1 MDRTAIR
8 NFAIFARNK
17 LIEDIKERATYFGVT
32 ENGISQFYGHLTEE
46 EKVARHH
53 FIEKISRSN
62 EEDYVTSFNDAIED
76 IAYIWFTRIVAL
88 RYMDA
93 NSLLPFNNQLFLSKD
108 EKEPKIISTLGDNV
122 LDFTPE
128 DEMNIGKYKAEK
140 NNKALYILLFV
151 NVNEY
156 LGQNM
161 TVFQNDL
168 DDYVKLLLN
177 LDYDSNGV
185 IAELSKINIDNFTQG
200 VEIMGWFHQYYNTD
214 VFNKLYD
221 GDMSKKKISSKYLP
235 IATQLYT
242 PDWVVKYMVENTLG
256 RVWVDHL
263 IGNGE
268 TEKAEN
274 FINKWQYYIKDT
286 DEDNPELKK
295 IREKRKDL
303 KPTDIKFID
312 PCMGSGHIL
321 VYAFELLVDIYCNEG
336 YSQSDSALLIV
347 ENNLYGLDID
357 DRASSLSY
365 FALMMKASYYNKK
378 LVLGKY
384 KVNLCSVQESNNIEN
399 VDEVALF
406 FSNGNERLL
415 EEFTYLIS
423 VFYDGKEY
431 GSILNLRKVDFKS
444 LYSRIEEL
452 RNYSPTTKEKN
463 NYLKEIFSKL
473 LPLINQANIMSHHY
487 DVVVTNPPY
496 LSNSRMNKKLAMY
509 VNREYNI
516 AKNDLAV
523 VFIQKAVG
531 VLSKE
536 DALIAMITT
545 VSWMYLKSFEKFR
558 KYLLHSFQLNSI
570 VDFGTELF
578 EGKIGHLPV
587 VTWVN
592 RKHLPFQKLC
602 GVRLSEY
609 NYSKRKEKHNQ
620 FFNRE
625 NYHYTDQYDFAK
637 IPGEPVA
644 YWLGDSFM
652 KAFEQGRTLGELT
665 VCRNGMKTGDNE
677 RFLRL
682 WWEVNLSKA
691 NFTAENVND
700 AYESGATY
708 FPYNKGGEY
717 RKWYGNNDYLINW
730 YKNGEIV
737 MGKAK
742 LDGRHTQ
749 DYNQELKFMPLA
761 TWSLIT
767 VKPAF
772 RYKQNA
778 LSDIAGMSFYTSQD
792 KLLYY
797 LGFCN
802 SVIAT
807 EMIKLLAPTMNCQV
821 GDIARLP
828 ILHSLSKEQEV
839 NDLVTENI
847 NLAKEDFDSFENSW
861 DFTTHPFIKYKTSTG
876 KLLDAYLQW
885 EKVANS
891 RFNKVKENEEKL
903 NEIFLDIYNV
913 KDGFK
918 SEVEEKD
925 VTIYKAEKVR
935 DVKSFLS
942 YVVGCVLGR
951 YNLDDLGSV
960 YTGEVWDIDKYKTFT
975 PVIDNCVVITD
986 NEDYEEDIV
995 YYLKKFLVT
1004 VFGENSLEENLAF
1017 ISSSLN
1023 EKGKTPTEKIRNYFF
1038 NTFYKEHLSNYTV
1051 GVSGK
1056 RPIYWMLNS
1065 GKKKGFKA
1073 LIYMHRWYYGTL
1085 SGVRSHQLYD
1095 MINYYKNAI
1104 ENLDSN
1110 FVDEDDPSYKVMM
1123 KYRDTLLSRYDE
1135 VQTFEKKLSKLEGVD
1150 IDTDDGIKFN
1160 HKKVQTTVDGE
1171 VINILE
1177 KI

>member
-17 LIEDIKERATYFGVT
+17 LIEDIKERTTYFGVT

-151 NVNEY
+151 KVNEY

-235 IATQLYT
+235 VATQLYT

-365 FALMMKASYYNKK
+365 FALMMKASYYNKN

-415 EEFTYLIS
+415 EEFTYLIT

-452 RNYSPTTKEKN
+452 RNYNPTTKEEN

-730 YKNGEIV
+730 YKNGETV

-975 PVIDNCVVITD
+975 PVTDNCVVITD
-986 NEDYEEDIV
+986 NEDYDEDIV

>member
-151 NVNEY
+151 KVNEY

-235 IATQLYT
+235 VATQLYT

-365 FALMMKASYYNKK
+365 FALMMKASYYNKN

-415 EEFTYLIS
+415 EEFTYLIT

-444 LYSRIEEL
+444 LYNRIEEL
-452 RNYSPTTKEKN
+452 RNYNPTTKEEN

-620 FFNRE
+620 FFNKE

-730 YKNGEIV
+730 YKNGETV

-986 NEDYEEDIV
+986 NEDYDEDIV

>member
-32 ENGISQFYGHLTEE
+32 ENGIYQFYGHLTEE

-53 FIEKISRSN
+53 FIQKISRSN

-151 NVNEY
+151 KVNEY
-156 LGQNM
+156 LGRNM

-235 IATQLYT
+235 VATQLYT

-365 FALMMKASYYNKK
+365 FALMMKASYYNKN

-415 EEFTYLIS
+415 EEFTYLIT

-452 RNYSPTTKEKN
+452 RNYSPTTKEEN

-620 FFNRE
+620 FFNKE

-730 YKNGEIV
+730 YKNGETV

-975 PVIDNCVVITD
+975 PVTDNCVVITD
-986 NEDYEEDIV
+986 NEDYDEDIV

>member
-151 NVNEY
+151 KVNEY

-942 YVVGCVLGR
+942 YVVGCILGR

-975 PVIDNCVVITD
+975 PVTDNCVVITD
-986 NEDYEEDIV
+986 NEDYDEDIV

-1004 VFGENSLEENLAF
+1004 VFGENYLEENLAF

>member
-151 NVNEY
+151 KVNEY
-156 LGQNM
+156 LGRNM

-235 IATQLYT
+235 VATQLYT

-365 FALMMKASYYNKK
+365 FALMMKASYYNKN

-415 EEFTYLIS
+415 EEFTYLIT

-444 LYSRIEEL
+444 LYKRIEEL
-452 RNYSPTTKEKN
+452 RNYNPTTKEEN

-620 FFNRE
+620 FFNKE

-730 YKNGEIV
+730 YKNGETV
-737 MGKAK
+737 KGKAK

-885 EKVANS
+885 E
-891 RFNKVKENEEKL
+891 R
-903 NEIFLDIYNV
+903 
-913 KDGFK
+913 
-918 SEVEEKD
+918 
-925 VTIYKAEKVR
+925 
-935 DVKSFLS
+935 
-942 YVVGCVLGR
+942 
-951 YNLDDLGSV
+951 
-960 YTGEVWDIDKYKTFT
+960 
-975 PVIDNCVVITD
+975 
-986 NEDYEEDIV
+986 
-995 YYLKKFLVT
+995 
-1004 VFGENSLEENLAF
+1004 
-1017 ISSSLN
+1017 
-1023 EKGKTPTEKIRNYFF
+1023 
-1038 NTFYKEHLSNYTV
+1038 
-1051 GVSGK
+1051 
-1056 RPIYWMLNS
+1056 
-1065 GKKKGFKA
+1065 
-1073 LIYMHRWYYGTL
+1073 
-1085 SGVRSHQLYD
+1085 
-1095 MINYYKNAI
+1095 
-1104 ENLDSN
+1104 
-1110 FVDEDDPSYKVMM
+1110 
-1123 KYRDTLLSRYDE
+1123 
-1135 VQTFEKKLSKLEGVD
+1135 
-1150 IDTDDGIKFN
+1150 
-1160 HKKVQTTVDGE
+1160 
-1171 VINILE
+1171 
-1177 KI
+1177 

>member
-151 NVNEY
+151 KVNEY
-156 LGQNM
+156 LGRNM

-177 LDYDSNGV
+177 LDYDSNGI

-235 IATQLYT
+235 VATQLYT

-357 DRASSLSY
+357 DRASALSY
-365 FALMMKASYYNKK
+365 FALMMKASYYNKN

-415 EEFTYLIS
+415 EEFTYLIT

-444 LYSRIEEL
+444 LYNRIEEL
-452 RNYSPTTKEKN
+452 RNYSPTTKEEN

-620 FFNRE
+620 FFNKE

-730 YKNGEIV
+730 YKNGETV

-861 DFTTHPFIKYKTSTG
+861 DFTAHPFIKYKTSTG

-913 KDGFK
+913 KGGFK

-975 PVIDNCVVITD
+975 PVTDNCIVITD
-986 NEDYEEDIV
+986 NEDYDEDIV
-995 YYLKKFLVT
+995 YYLKRFLVT

>member
-17 LIEDIKERATYFGVT
+17 LIEDIKERTTYFGVT

-151 NVNEY
+151 KVNEY

-235 IATQLYT
+235 VATQLYT

-365 FALMMKASYYNKK
+365 FALMMKASYYNKN

-415 EEFTYLIS
+415 EEFTYLIT

-452 RNYSPTTKEKN
+452 RNYNPTTKEEN

-620 FFNRE
+620 FFNKE

-730 YKNGEIV
+730 YKNGETV

-913 KDGFK
+913 KGGFK

-975 PVIDNCVVITD
+975 PVTDNCIVITD
-986 NEDYEEDIV
+986 NEDYDEDIV
-995 YYLKKFLVT
+995 YYLKRFLVT

>member
-17 LIEDIKERATYFGVT
+17 LIEDIKEMATYFGVT

-151 NVNEY
+151 KVNEY

-235 IATQLYT
+235 VATQLYT

-365 FALMMKASYYNKK
+365 FALMMKASYYNKN

-415 EEFTYLIS
+415 EEFTYLIT

-444 LYSRIEEL
+444 LYKRIEEL
-452 RNYSPTTKEKN
+452 RNYSPTTKEEN

-473 LPLINQANIMSHHY
+473 HPLINQANIMSHHY

-620 FFNRE
+620 FFNKE

-730 YKNGEIV
+730 YKNGETV

-975 PVIDNCVVITD
+975 PVTDNCVVITD
-986 NEDYEEDIV
+986 NEDYDEDIV

-1038 NTFYKEHLSNYTV
+1038 NTFYKEHLSSYTV

-1150 IDTDDGIKFN
+1150 IDTDDGVKFN

>member
-151 NVNEY
+151 KVNEY
-156 LGQNM
+156 LGRNM

-235 IATQLYT
+235 VATQLYT

-321 VYAFELLVDIYCNEG
+321 VYAFELLVDIYCNVG

-365 FALMMKASYYNKK
+365 FALMMKASYYNKN

-415 EEFTYLIS
+415 EEFTYLIT

-444 LYSRIEEL
+444 LYNRIEEL
-452 RNYSPTTKEKN
+452 RNYSPTTKEEN

-620 FFNRE
+620 FFNKE

-730 YKNGEIV
+730 YKNGETV

-861 DFTTHPFIKYKTSTG
+861 DFITHPFIKYKASTG

-885 EKVANS
+885 EKVANG

-975 PVIDNCVVITD
+975 PVVDNCVVITD
-986 NEDYEEDIV
+986 NEDYEEDII

-1104 ENLDSN
+1104 ENLDCN

>member
-151 NVNEY
+151 KVNEY

-177 LDYDSNGV
+177 LDYDSNGI

-235 IATQLYT
+235 VATQLYT

-365 FALMMKASYYNKK
+365 FALMMKASYYNKN

-415 EEFTYLIS
+415 EEFTYLIT

-444 LYSRIEEL
+444 LYKRIEEL
-452 RNYSPTTKEKN
+452 RNYNPTTKEEN

-620 FFNRE
+620 FFNKE

-730 YKNGEIV
+730 YKNGETV

-960 YTGEVWDIDKYKTFT
+960 YTGEVWDIDKYKTFA
-975 PVIDNCVVITD
+975 PVADNCVVITD
-986 NEDYEEDIV
+986 NEDYDEDIV

-1038 NTFYKEHLSNYTV
+1038 NTFYKERLSNYTV

>member
-151 NVNEY
+151 KVNEY

-235 IATQLYT
+235 VATQLYT

-357 DRASSLSY
+357 DRASALSY
-365 FALMMKASYYNKK
+365 FALMMKASYYNKN
-378 LVLGKY
+378 LVLEKY

-415 EEFTYLIS
+415 EEFTYLIT

-444 LYSRIEEL
+444 LYNRIEEL
-452 RNYSPTTKEKN
+452 RNYNPTTKEEN

-620 FFNRE
+620 FFNKE

-730 YKNGEIV
+730 YKNGETV

-975 PVIDNCVVITD
+975 PVTDNCVVITD
-986 NEDYEEDIV
+986 NEDYDEDIV

>member
-151 NVNEY
+151 KVNEY

-235 IATQLYT
+235 VATQLYT

-357 DRASSLSY
+357 DRASALSY
-365 FALMMKASYYNKK
+365 FALMMKASYYNKN

-415 EEFTYLIS
+415 EEFTYLIT

-444 LYSRIEEL
+444 LYKRIEEL
-452 RNYSPTTKEKN
+452 RNYNPTTKEEN

-730 YKNGEIV
+730 YKNGETV

-861 DFTTHPFIKYKTSTG
+861 DFTAHPFIKYKTSTG

-960 YTGEVWDIDKYKTFT
+960 YTGEMWDIDKYKTFT

-986 NEDYEEDIV
+986 NEDYDEDIV

>member
-151 NVNEY
+151 KINEY

-177 LDYDSNGV
+177 LDYDSNGI

-235 IATQLYT
+235 VATQLYT

-365 FALMMKASYYNKK
+365 FALMMKASYYNKN

-444 LYSRIEEL
+444 LYKRIEEL
-452 RNYSPTTKEKN
+452 RNYNPTTKEEN

-620 FFNRE
+620 FFNKE

-730 YKNGEIV
+730 YKNGETV

-986 NEDYEEDIV
+986 NEDYDEDIV

-1135 VQTFEKKLSKLEGVD
+1135 VQNFEKKLSKLEGVD

>member
-151 NVNEY
+151 KINEY

-177 LDYDSNGV
+177 LDYDSNGI

-235 IATQLYT
+235 VATQLYT

-365 FALMMKASYYNKK
+365 FALMMKASYYNKN

-415 EEFTYLIS
+415 EEFTYLIT

-431 GSILNLRKVDFKS
+431 GSVLNLRKVDFKS
-444 LYSRIEEL
+444 LYNRIEEL
-452 RNYSPTTKEKN
+452 RNYNPTTKEEN

-620 FFNRE
+620 FFNKE

-730 YKNGEIV
+730 YKNGETV

-975 PVIDNCVVITD
+975 PVTDNCVVITD
-986 NEDYEEDIV
+986 NEDYDEDIV

>member
-151 NVNEY
+151 KVNEY
-156 LGQNM
+156 LGHNM

-235 IATQLYT
+235 VATQLYT

-365 FALMMKASYYNKK
+365 FALMMKASYYNKN

-415 EEFTYLIS
+415 EEFTYLIT

-452 RNYSPTTKEKN
+452 RNYSPTTKEEN

-620 FFNRE
+620 FFNKE

-730 YKNGEIV
+730 YKNGETV

-885 EKVANS
+885 EKVANG

-975 PVIDNCVVITD
+975 PVVDNCVVITD
-986 NEDYEEDIV
+986 NEDYEEDII
-995 YYLKKFLVT
+995 YYLKKFLIT

-1135 VQTFEKKLSKLEGVD
+1135 VQNFEKKLSKLEGVD
-1150 IDTDDGIKFN
+1150 VDTDDGIKFN

>member
-108 EKEPKIISTLGDNV
+108 EKEPKIISTLADNV

-151 NVNEY
+151 QVNEY

-235 IATQLYT
+235 VATQLYT

-365 FALMMKASYYNKK
+365 FALMMKASYYNKN

-415 EEFTYLIS
+415 EEFTYLIT

-444 LYSRIEEL
+444 LYNRIEEL
-452 RNYSPTTKEKN
+452 RNYNPTTKEEN

-730 YKNGEIV
+730 YKNGETV

-861 DFTTHPFIKYKTSTG
+861 DFTAHPFIKYKTSTG

-913 KDGFK
+913 KGGFK

-951 YNLDDLGSV
+951 YNLDDLGNV

-975 PVIDNCVVITD
+975 PVTDNCVVITD
-986 NEDYEEDIV
+986 NEDYDEDIV

>member
-93 NSLLPFNNQLFLSKD
+93 NSLLPFNNQLFLSKE

-151 NVNEY
+151 KVNEY

-235 IATQLYT
+235 VATQLYT

-357 DRASSLSY
+357 DRASALSY
-365 FALMMKASYYNKK
+365 FALMMKASYYNKN
-378 LVLGKY
+378 LVLEKY

-1123 KYRDTLLSRYDE
+1123 NYRDTLLSRYDE

>member
-17 LIEDIKERATYFGVT
+17 LIEDIKERTTYFGVT

-151 NVNEY
+151 KVNEY

-235 IATQLYT
+235 VATQLYT

-365 FALMMKASYYNKK
+365 FALMMKASYYNKN

-415 EEFTYLIS
+415 EEFTYLIT

-452 RNYSPTTKEKN
+452 RNYNPTTKEEN

-620 FFNRE
+620 FFNKE

-730 YKNGEIV
+730 YKNGETV

-975 PVIDNCVVITD
+975 PVTDNCVVITD
-986 NEDYEEDIV
+986 NEDYDEDIV

>member
-108 EKEPKIISTLGDNV
+108 EKEPKIISTLGDDV

-151 NVNEY
+151 KVNEY
-156 LGQNM
+156 LGRNM

-168 DDYVKLLLN
+168 GDYVKLLLN

-235 IATQLYT
+235 VATQLYT

-256 RVWVDHL
+256 RVWVDYL

-286 DEDNPELKK
+286 DEDNHELKK

-365 FALMMKASYYNKK
+365 FALMMKASYYNKN

-415 EEFTYLIS
+415 EEFTYLIT

-444 LYSRIEEL
+444 LYNRIEEL
-452 RNYSPTTKEKN
+452 RNYSPTTKEEN
-463 NYLKEIFSKL
+463 NYLKEIFLKL

-620 FFNRE
+620 FFNKE

-730 YKNGEIV
+730 YKNGETV

-885 EKVANS
+885 EKKANG

-975 PVIDNCVVITD
+975 PVVDNCVVITD
-986 NEDYEEDIV
+986 NEDYEEDII

-1017 ISSSLN
+1017 VSSSLN

-1104 ENLDSN
+1104 ENLDCN

>member
-93 NSLLPFNNQLFLSKD
+93 NSLLPFNNQLFLSKE

-151 NVNEY
+151 KVNEY

-235 IATQLYT
+235 VATQLYT

-365 FALMMKASYYNKK
+365 FALMMKASYYNKN

-415 EEFTYLIS
+415 EEFTYLIT

-444 LYSRIEEL
+444 LYKRIEEL
-452 RNYSPTTKEKN
+452 RNYSPTTKEEN

-620 FFNRE
+620 FFNKE

-730 YKNGEIV
+730 YKNGETV

-885 EKVANS
+885 EKVANG

-960 YTGEVWDIDKYKTFT
+960 YTGEVWDIDKYKTFI

-986 NEDYEEDIV
+986 NEDYEEDII

-1056 RPIYWMLNS
+1056 RPIYWMLSS

-1135 VQTFEKKLSKLEGVD
+1135 VQNFEKKLSKLEGVD

>member
-17 LIEDIKERATYFGVT
+17 LIEDIKERTTYFGVT

-151 NVNEY
+151 KVNEY
-156 LGQNM
+156 LGRNM

-235 IATQLYT
+235 VATQLYT

-286 DEDNPELKK
+286 DEDNPELKI

-365 FALMMKASYYNKK
+365 FALMMKASYYNKN

-444 LYSRIEEL
+444 LYNRIEEL
-452 RNYSPTTKEKN
+452 RNYNPTTKEEN

-620 FFNRE
+620 FFNKE

-730 YKNGEIV
+730 YRNGETV

-885 EKVANS
+885 EKVTNS
-891 RFNKVKENEEKL
+891 RFNKVKENEKKL

-986 NEDYEEDIV
+986 NEDYDEDIV

>member
-151 NVNEY
+151 QVNEY

-235 IATQLYT
+235 VATQLYT

-365 FALMMKASYYNKK
+365 FALMMKASYYNKN

-415 EEFTYLIS
+415 EEFTYLIT

-444 LYSRIEEL
+444 LYNRIEEL
-452 RNYSPTTKEKN
+452 RNYNPTTKEEN

-730 YKNGEIV
+730 YKNGETV

-861 DFTTHPFIKYKTSTG
+861 DFTAHPFIKYKTSTG

-913 KDGFK
+913 KGGFK

-951 YNLDDLGSV
+951 YNLDDLGNV

-975 PVIDNCVVITD
+975 PVTDNCVVITD
-986 NEDYEEDIV
+986 NEDYDEDIV

-1171 VINILE
+1171 AINILE